1 MFFLTWSVKRCE
13 TQCDPMGWLFI
24 PAQQLISR
32 SLWSKD
38 VFLEVEAGLVVGM
51 GEGDGLEEVSFSA
64 RAYSFTVI
72 I

>member
-1 MFFLTWSVKRCE
+1 
-13 TQCDPMGWLFI
+13 MGWLFI